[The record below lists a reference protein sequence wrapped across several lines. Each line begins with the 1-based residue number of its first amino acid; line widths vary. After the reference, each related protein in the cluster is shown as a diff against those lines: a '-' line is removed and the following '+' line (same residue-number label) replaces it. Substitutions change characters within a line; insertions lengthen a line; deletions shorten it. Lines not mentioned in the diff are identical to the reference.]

1 MSTESFVG
9 LESLNPFPKG
19 NYSFGYVPN
28 PYLRGGINT
37 DLSGSYGNYGM
48 PYGGA
53 SNLTNPYAMGAYGA
67 VNTPQTPMSPP
78 LSTTPAK
85 DPPSGG
91 GGGGGLKG
99 MPYGSAALGLVQLG
113 FAIPAMIKASK
124 LKYQNY
130 GMTPE
135 MTRSVSEANAM
146 RNIGFTGSEYNA
158 YNQQLGQ
165 DRAATFAR
173 SRELGGGNL
182 ASTMM
187 AILNGQNVNARN
199 QLAIQDAALRRQ
211 NIATSNALNQETQN
225 LANMNTQLQNQIT
238 EKQKQAAAGL
248 MQSSLGNLA
257 SVGNAMGGMN
267 ADMVKA
273 LGGIVANTV

>member
-1 MSTESFVG
+1 MAIRNEKVFNTDPRG
-9 LESLNPFPKG
+9 G
-19 NYSFGYVPN
+19 YGYSWGSPSGSELDLLPSYAN
-28 PYLRGGINT
+28 PY
-37 DLSGSYGNYGM
+37 GNIQTF
-48 PYGGA
+48 
-53 SNLTNPYAMGAYGA
+53 SNGQFSNA
-67 VNTPQTPMSPP
+67 TPQA
-78 LSTTPAK
+78 PAT

>member
-1 MSTESFVG
+1 MS
-9 LESLNPFPKG
+9 NKFPYK
-19 NYSFGYVPN
+19 VDPI
-28 PYLRGGINT
+28 YLS
-37 DLSGSYGNYGM
+37 D
-48 PYGGA
+48 
-53 SNLTNPYAMGAYGA
+53 
-67 VNTPQTPMSPP
+67 P
-78 LSTTPAK
+78 LA
-85 DPPSGG
+85 GG
-91 GGGGGLKG
+91 GGGGGGASMG

-273 LGGIVANTV
+273 LGGIVAKHGLATSPIKEGGEWEVVKDLKGYPSHDDGGVDLDISDDGVYIKRGKSKILAKHGLVVPKKK